1 MSGNCRGDHGR
12 QGRDLKGGGERV
24 MERVWQESRRENDL
38 GDVREDS
45 RGREKLKQYNDRC
58 L

>member
-1 MSGNCRGDHGR
+1 
-12 QGRDLKGGGERV
+12 

-38 GDVREDS
+38 EEVREDS